1 MDIQNNNYNNF
12 INWNNNII
20 NSVNLHNFIN
30 EHRNIR
36 TDMLN
41 TYYQFHRESTWIFK
55 NDNTGIN
62 VPKKFK
68 IFYKKYIQNNPF
80 FLNINLDIDIKQP
93 IINIIRIILGYVKH
107 IPRNPH
113 NYYIFPNN
121 ILSDLFAVKFNQ
133 AIPISI
139 NDIKLYIYNN
149 LYRYLHRRHFLS
161 FLVGC
166 GFLPFQTIQKDI
178 SNELIYISHVF
189 TNINLLTHISAYI

>member
-1 MDIQNNNYNNF
+1 MDIQYNNF

-20 NSVNLHNFIN
+20 NDINLHNFIN
-30 EHRNIR
+30 NQRNRR

-41 TYYQFHRESTWIFK
+41 TYYQFHRNTEWIFN
-55 NDNTGIN
+55 NDDTGMN

-80 FLNINLDIDIKQP
+80 FSNINLDIDIKQP
-93 IINIIRIILGYVKH
+93 IINIIKIILGYVKY

-121 ILSDLFAVKFNQ
+121 ILSDLFSRRFNQ
-133 AIPISI
+133 IIPISI
-139 NDIKLYIYNN
+139 NDIKLYIYTD
-149 LYRYLHRRHFLS
+149 LYRYFHRRHFLY

-166 GFLPFQTIQKDI
+166 GFLPFKTIQKDI
-178 SNELIYISHVF
+178 SNELIYISSVF
-189 TNINLLTHISAYI
+189 TDVNLLIYISAYI